1 MTAPANLNRADPT
14 RGLRLVLAGV
24 FANLGLAIVKIV
36 TGVIGHSYA
45 LIADGIESAAD
56 IVTSLVVFT
65 GIKVAIKPPDEEHP
79 FGHGRAESIAALF
92 VCVGLLVAAMLIAWQ
107 SINEIRNPH
116 TAPAWFTLPV
126 LVMVIGLKVWLSRW
140 LERAGRAAGSMALRG
155 DALHHFSDALT
166 SAAAFVGI
174 SLALLGG
181 PGWESADDWAALVA
195 CGVIAANGVVL
206 LRSTLFEMMDGG
218 VQGEF
223 RTHVRELAAGVD
235 GVDGIEKCRIRKS
248 GFGFLMD
255 IHVEVDG
262 RLSVEEGHEI
272 ARAVKHTLLDSG
284 LGVVDVVVHIEP
296 SPATIRGTAPPAR
309 TGPPPSP

>member
-1 MTAPANLNRADPT
+1 
-14 RGLRLVLAGV
+14 
-24 FANLGLAIVKIV
+24 
-36 TGVIGHSYA
+36 
-45 LIADGIESAAD
+45 
-56 IVTSLVVFT
+56 
-65 GIKVAIKPPDEEHP
+65 
-79 FGHGRAESIAALF
+79 
-92 VCVGLLVAAMLIAWQ
+92 
-107 SINEIRNPH
+107 
-116 TAPAWFTLPV
+116 
-126 LVMVIGLKVWLSRW
+126 
-140 LERAGRAAGSMALRG
+140 
-155 DALHHFSDALT
+155 
-166 SAAAFVGI
+166 
-174 SLALLGG
+174 
-181 PGWESADDWAALVA
+181 
-195 CGVIAANGVVL
+195 VIAANGVVL